1 MTALSKLVGGPAKP
15 WPKFTDKY
23 PVKVKVLKPPEGF
36 LQQITKDILEA
47 GDHLQGRTPAKCL
60 MTRWDMH
67 RGYETFKVLGAAAAE
82 IANTCPVSKRT
93 DTKGNPLPVPL
104 FVKESWGLVYVK
116 GNQTEEHN
124 HWPSL
129 WSYTFC
135 VNACESCAPLVFPT
149 CEHEYSVDSM
159 PAQLILFPAW
169 VMHEVPPHTCDHE
182 RIMVA
187 GNLNI
192 REDEPS
198 AA

>member
-1 MTALSKLVGGPAKP
+1 MLVFNINYIIHAATYASPIYYR
-15 WPKFTDKY
+15 KFPLET
-23 PVKVKVLKPPEGF
+23 LEAN
-36 LQQITKDILEA
+36 IREA
-47 GDHLQGRTPAKCL
+47 GDHLQKRTSAKCL
-60 MTRWDMH
+60 MTRWNMH
-67 RGYETFKVLGAAAAE
+67 EAYATFGTIGNYAITLAHS
-82 IANTCPVSKRT
+82 CPVAQRT
-93 DTKGNPLPVPL
+93 TPDGKKENVPL
-104 FVKESWGLVYVK
+104 HVKESWGLIYVK
-116 GNQTEEHN
+116 GNITEMHN

-149 CEHEYSVDSM
+149 CEYEYDVEPM
-159 PAQLILFPAW
+159 PAQLIIFPAW

-192 REDEPS
+192 REAEPS

>member
-1 MTALSKLVGGPAKP
+1 MTALSKLVGAPVKP

-67 RGYETFKVLGAAAAE
+67 
-82 IANTCPVSKRT
+82 
-93 DTKGNPLPVPL
+93 
-104 FVKESWGLVYVK
+104 K

-149 CEHEYSVDSM
+149 CKHEYDVEPM
-159 PAQLILFPAW
+159 PAQLILFPSW

-198 AA
+198 VA